1 MKNFSMKKDSMKKS
15 SSENSSSKNDSTKKF
30 LVKMIA
36 GIVVLCAIAVISLI
50 IKTGFSFSG
59 LVFFAEKSAN
69 LALLKGVKATSDS
82 VEVEDLSAEKA
93 IDGDDETLSSRW
105 SSKNNWE
112 DASHY
117 IELEFPEEISVSFVV
132 LKWERTNVIEYQLEG
147 SLDGENWQILESF
160 DTAPASR
167 KQEIPLEETVTVRF
181 LRLSTSAVSQE
192 EADYSHLYQNV
203 SLYEFEVYADKPVA
217 YTLDVPT
224 IVTAE
229 NNKRY
234 LQMPE
239 VPEGYRITYLGADY
253 EQVVGADGEVYE
265 TIQEQE
271 VTVGFL
277 VEPAGGAAGKKTGKK
292 AGAESA
298 GEVSFTI
305 SVPAAADELQGSN
318 EEPEVIPAVAEW
330 DGGEGRFV
338 PDGDSRIVVQ
348 RDGAQGESVQKEEN
362 PLPVEDLLQ
371 QENLLQTAELFAER
385 YQEIMGHEIPVLEGT
400 WEDVRAGDFYL
411 AYGGTESGNAEAF
424 YGSSSV
430 LDGIGEEGYVC
441 EITDKCV
448 ISGTHRQG
456 IYWGTITALQILKGQ
471 EGSMPQ
477 GRIRDYPKYPVRGF
491 GIDVARKPVSM
502 AMLYQ
507 IVENMS
513 WYKMNDLCIHLND
526 NVILSTSGLTGSVEE
541 AMTAYSAFRISVS
554 IKNEEGE
561 RLDAEDYCYTAAEFA
576 AFIADA
582 GRYGVRIVPE
592 IDTPAHSLAIT
603 KLFPEYAITRKVESV
618 DQIELNNE
626 EAVQLVKDIW
636 TEVLVG
642 GQEDEDRSPAA
653 FQGACVVNIGMDEYY
668 GAGEACRRYMNELIG
683 HIRDVS
689 DVETIRLWGSLTNME
704 GTTMPPTEQLQM
716 NIWSMVWADPVEMY
730 QAGYT
735 LINMQNNHL
744 YIIPGGGYD
753 YLDTEELYQNWE
765 PNKFYDY
772 NQLETIPAY
781 SPQMAGASYMLWN
794 DMSGSL
800 DVGISECDLFDRFFA
815 PLGVIGGKLWGSTE
829 GSYQEWQARFERLG
843 LSPGSNPYAAP
854 VWEGDSL
861 QLLQE
866 ETLSLSGQSDYVVT
880 GYTGGYGNGIGIGGS
895 YTVSMDVYR
904 EPSGGSESGG
914 TPAGQNRSAMQEE
927 ILFETGSVYGQTA
940 FKAVQTGTGQ
950 VGFSREGRDYSFNY
964 TLPAGEWVNLTVR
977 GEQNRTSLYVNGEL
991 VDTLG
996 DGEPFGE
1003 YASFVFPLERI
1014 GSRSHSF
1021 CGMIKEIEVRANGGI
1036 Y

>member
-1 MKNFSMKKDSMKKS
+1 MKNFSMEK
-15 SSENSSSKNDSTKKF
+15 DSTKRF

-36 GIVVLCAIAVISLI
+36 GIVVLCAIAVISLV
-50 IKTGFSFSG
+50 IKMGFNFG
-59 LVFFAEKSAN
+59 EWGFFAEKSAN
-69 LALLKGVKATSDS
+69 LALQKGVKATSDS
-82 VEVEDLSAEKA
+82 VEVADLSAEKA
-93 IDGDDETLSSRW
+93 IDGDDEALSSRW
-105 SSKNNWE
+105 SSENNWE

-132 LKWERTNVIEYQLEG
+132 LKWERTNVTEYQLEG

-167 KQEIPLEETVTVRF
+167 KQEIPLKEAVTVRF

-217 YTLDVPT
+217 YTLDAPT
-224 IVTAE
+224 IVTKE

-234 LQMPE
+234 LQMPV
-239 VPEGYRITYLGADY
+239 VPEGYKVTYLGADY
-253 EQVVGADGEVYE
+253 EQVIGADGEVYE

-298 GEVSFTI
+298 EEVSFTI
-305 SVPAAADELQGSN
+305 SVPAAADGLQGSN

-330 DGGEGRFV
+330 DGGEGRFM
-338 PDGDSRIVVQ
+338 PDEGARIVVQ
-348 RDGAQGESVQKEEN
+348 REDAQKESVQEE
-362 PLPVEDLLQ
+362 
-371 QENLLQTAELFAER
+371 ENLLQTAELFAKR
-385 YQEIMGHEIPVLEGT
+385 YQEIMSYEMPVLEGT
-400 WEDVRAGDFYL
+400 WEDVRPGDFYL
-411 AYGGTESGNAEAF
+411 VRGGAESGNAEAF
-424 YGSSSV
+424 YDSSG
-430 LDGIGEEGYVC
+430 LLGGIGAEGYVC

-471 EGSMPQ
+471 GGSMPQ

-491 GIDVARKPVSM
+491 GIDVARRPVSM

-554 IKNEEGE
+554 IKNEEGD

-582 GRYGVRIVPE
+582 EGYGVRIVPE

-603 KLFPEYAITRKVESV
+603 KLFPEYAVTRKVESV
-618 DQIELNNE
+618 DQIEVNNE

-642 GQEDEDRSPAA
+642 GQEDGEHSAAA

-753 YLDTEELYQNWE
+753 YLDTEELYQDWE

-800 DVGISECDLFDRFFA
+800 DVGISECDLFDRFFT

-854 VWEGDSL
+854 VWEGDAL
-861 QLLQE
+861 QFLQE

-880 GYTGGYGNGIGIGGS
+880 GYTGGYGNGIGVGGD

-904 EPSGGSESGG
+904 EPSGGAENGG
-914 TPAGQNRSAMQEE
+914 TPTGQNRSAMQEE

-1003 YASFVFPLERI
+1003 YADFVFPLERI

-1021 CGMIKEIEVRANGGI
+1021 CGMIKEIEVKANGGI

>member
-1 MKNFSMKKDSMKKS
+1 MKNFSTKNDSLKS
-15 SSENSSSKNDSTKKF
+15 SSSKNASSKNDSRKRFLTKI
-30 LVKMIA
+30 IA
-36 GIVVLCAIAVISLI
+36 GIVALFFIAVTTLSV
-50 IKTGFSFSG
+50 KSGFDFTEWG
-59 LVFFAEKSAN
+59 IFAEKSTN
-69 LALLKGVKATSDS
+69 LALQRGVKATCDS
-82 VEVEDLSAEKA
+82 VEVAELSAEKA
-93 IDGDDETLSSRW
+93 IDGDDESLYSRW
-105 SSKNNWE
+105 SSENNWE

-132 LKWERTNVIEYQLEG
+132 LKWERTNVTEYCLEG

-160 DTAPASR
+160 DKAPAAR
-167 KQEIPLEETVTVRF
+167 KQEIPLDEPVRVRF
-181 LRLSTSAVSQE
+181 LRLSTSAVSQGK
-192 EADYSHLYQNV
+192 ADYSNLYQNV

-217 YTLDVPT
+217 YLLDAPE

-239 VPEGYRITYLGADY
+239 VPEGYRLTYLGADY
-253 EQVVGADGEVYE
+253 EQVVGADCEVYE
-265 TIQEQE
+265 TIQGKE

-277 VEPAGGAAGKKTGKK
+277 VEPADGSAAGEKAGKK

-298 GEVSFTI
+298 EEVSFTI
-305 SVPAAADELQGSN
+305 QIPAAADELQGSN
-318 EEPEVIPAVAEW
+318 EAPEVIPAIAEW
-330 DGGEGRFV
+330 DGGEGNFV
-338 PDGDSRIVVQ
+338 SGRDSRIIVQ
-348 RDGAQGESVQKEEN
+348 R
-362 PLPVEDLLQ
+362 EDLR
-371 QENLLQTAELFAER
+371 QTAELFAAR
-385 YQEIMGHEIPVLEGT
+385 YQEIMSQEIPVLEGT
-400 WEDVRAGDFYL
+400 WEDVRPGDFYL
-411 AYGGTESGNAEAF
+411 AYGDAENGNTEDF
-424 YGSSSV
+424 YWSADV
-430 LDGIGEEGYVC
+430 LGGIGEEGYAC

-448 ISGTHRQG
+448 IIGTHRQG
-456 IYWGTITALQILKGQ
+456 IYWGTITVLQILKGQ
-471 EGSMPQ
+471 EGSMPR

-526 NVILSTSGLTGSVEE
+526 NIILSTSGLTGSVEE

-554 IKNEEGE
+554 IKNDEGE

-576 AFIADA
+576 ALIADA
-582 GRYGVRIVPE
+582 ESYGVRIVPE

-603 KLFPEYAITRKVESV
+603 KLFPEYAVTRSTESV
-618 DQIELNNE
+618 DQIEVDNE

-642 GQEDEDRSPAA
+642 GQDEEERGSGSAA
-653 FQGACVVNIGMDEYY
+653 FQGASVVNIGMDEYY

-716 NIWSMVWADPVEMY
+716 NIWSMIWADPVEMY

-772 NQLETIPAY
+772 NQMETIPAY
-781 SPQMAGASYMLWN
+781 SPQMAGAAYMLWN

-800 DVGISECDLFDRFFA
+800 NVGISECDLFDRFFA
-815 PLGVIGGKLWGSTE
+815 PLGVIGGKLWGETE
-829 GSYQEWQARFERLG
+829 GSYQEWQARFGALG

-854 VWEGDSL
+854 AWEGDAL

-895 YTVSMDVYR
+895 YTVSMNVYR
-904 EPSGGSESGG
+904 EPSDS
-914 TPAGQNRSAMQEE
+914 MEE
-927 ILFETGSVYGQTA
+927 ILFETSGVYGQTA

-950 VGFSREGRDYSFNY
+950 VGFSREGRDYSFDY
-964 TLPAGEWVNLTVR
+964 TLPVGEWVNLMIR

-1014 GSRSHSF
+1014 GSRTHSF
-1021 CGMIKEIEVRANGGI
+1021 HGMIKEIIVCAADGGATG
-1036 Y
+1036 

>member
-1 MKNFSMKKDSMKKS
+1 MKNFSTKNDSLKSS
-15 SSENSSSKNDSTKKF
+15 SSENASSKNDSTKRF
-30 LVKMIA
+30 LTKIIA
-36 GIVVLCAIAVISLI
+36 GIVALFFIAVAFLSV
-50 IKTGFSFSG
+50 KSGFDFSEWG
-59 LVFFAEKSAN
+59 IFAEKSTN
-69 LALLKGVKATSDS
+69 LALQRGVKATCDS
-82 VEVEDLSAEKA
+82 VEIAELSAEKA
-93 IDGDDETLSSRW
+93 IDGDDESLYSRW
-105 SSKNNWE
+105 SSENNWE

-132 LKWERTNVIEYQLEG
+132 LKWERTNVIEYCLEG

-160 DTAPASR
+160 DKAPASR
-167 KQEIPLEETVTVRF
+167 KQEIPLDEPVRVRF

-192 EADYSHLYQNV
+192 KADYSHLYQNV

-217 YTLDVPT
+217 YLLDAPE
-224 IVTAE
+224 IVIAE

-234 LQMPE
+234 LQIPE
-239 VPEGYRITYLGADY
+239 VPEGYRLTYLGADY
-253 EQVVGADGEVYE
+253 EQVVGADCEVYE
-265 TIQEQE
+265 TIQEKE

-277 VEPAGGAAGKKTGKK
+277 VEPTDGSAAGEKAGKK

-298 GEVSFTI
+298 EEVSFTI
-305 SVPAAADELQGSN
+305 QIPAAADELQGSN
-318 EEPEVIPAVAEW
+318 EAPEVIPAIAEW
-330 DGGEGRFV
+330 DGGEGNFV
-338 PDGDSRIVVQ
+338 PGRDSRIIVQ
-348 RDGAQGESVQKEEN
+348 R
-362 PLPVEDLLQ
+362 EDLQ
-371 QENLLQTAELFAER
+371 QTAELFAAR

-400 WEDVRAGDFYL
+400 WEDVRPGDFYL
-411 AYGGTESGNAEAF
+411 AYGGAENGNTEDF
-424 YGSSSV
+424 YWSEDV
-430 LDGIGEEGYVC
+430 LDGIGEEGYAC
-441 EITDKCV
+441 EITDRCV

-526 NVILSTSGLTGSVEE
+526 NIILSTSGLTGSVEE
-541 AMTAYSAFRISVS
+541 AMTAYSAFRISVN
-554 IKNEEGE
+554 IKNDEGE
-561 RLDAEDYCYTAAEFA
+561 RLDAEDYSYTAAEFA
-576 AFIADA
+576 ALIADA
-582 GRYGVRIVPE
+582 ESYGVRIVPE

-603 KLFPEYAITRKVESV
+603 KLFPEYAVTRSTESV
-618 DQIELNNE
+618 DQIEVNNE

-642 GQEDEDRSPAA
+642 GQDEEERGSGRAA
-653 FQGACVVNIGMDEYY
+653 FQGASVVNIGMDEYY

-716 NIWSMVWADPVEMY
+716 NIWSMIWADPVEMY

-781 SPQMAGASYMLWN
+781 SPQMAGAAYMLWN

-800 DVGISECDLFDRFFA
+800 NVGISECDLFDRFFA
-815 PLGVIGGKLWGSTE
+815 PLGVIGGKLWGETE
-829 GSYQEWQARFERLG
+829 GSYQEWQARFGALG

-854 VWEGDSL
+854 AWEGDAL

-895 YTVSMDVYR
+895 YTVSMNVYR
-904 EPSGGSESGG
+904 EPSDS
-914 TPAGQNRSAMQEE
+914 MEE
-927 ILFETGSVYGQTA
+927 ILFETSSVYGQTA

-950 VGFSREGRDYSFNY
+950 VGFSREGRDYSFDY
-964 TLPAGEWVNLTVR
+964 TLPVGEWVNLTIR

-1014 GSRSHSF
+1014 GSRTHSF
-1021 CGMIKEIEVRANGGI
+1021 HGMIKDIIVCGADGGVTG
-1036 Y
+1036 